1 MSNET
6 LKTIHGK
13 AKFCYLTTPDD
24 AFGIG
29 VYKVTLEVPK
39 AEAQVHVKALQE
51 IVSKEVAEEHKARPG
66 QTALLKR
73 ANLPWKEEGEEVI
86 FKFHSKFKPE
96 IWKKD
101 QKDLGPDVSVWK
113 GSSMWINYK
122 GSGYNKSVGIGVTLY
137 MQSVQIDKLVETSDN
152 ANGVCPFPKRSE
164 EATA

>member
-1 MSNET
+1 MRNEI
-6 LKTIHGK
+6 LKTIYGV
-13 AKFCYLTTPDD
+13 ADFCYVTTPDVG
-24 AFGIG
+24 FGSNQ
-29 VYKVTLEVPK
+29 YKVTLRVSK
-39 AEAQVHVKALQE
+39 VDALGHIKALQE
-51 IVSKEVAEEHKARPG
+51 IIQKEVAGEHKARPG

-86 FKFHSKFKPE
+86 FKFHSKFKPK

-101 QKDLGPDVSVWK
+101 QKELGPDVSVWK

-122 GSGYNKSVGIGVTLY
+122 ASGYNKSVGIGVTLY